1 MTGLLDWWEKGKLPN
16 EHKIPWKDLI
26 KDDLS
31 KITKTDEAFRRYGQQ
46 GMKGWRP
53 HRAFTPQMLKTA
65 PTPLVRQVVG
75 RGSLPVGVG
84 LLSYDLTDSLID
96 TEFADKY
103 GFGREDFEDYGEWL
117 YHYLND

>member
-65 PTPLVRQVVG
+65 PTPFVRQVVG